1 MTRQSGTTRVAVV
14 LAGGSG
20 TRFWPR
26 SRARAPKQLLALRG
40 RRTLLQETV
49 DRLRPLVGAR
59 HVWIVTGRAH
69 AAAVRRQVPGLG
81 AERVVVEPQGRN
93 TAAAIALAA
102 LRVERRTPDAVL
114 IVAPSDHVVADP
126 AALRRALDVA
136 CRVAERHDTLVTLG
150 IPPAHPETGFGYVLP
165 GDAVGR
171 GVAGARWATGFVE
184 KPPLAKA
191 RRLVARGALWNA
203 GIFVW
208 RTRVILDALRAH
220 LPAVIGPLEE
230 ALARGGPRAL
240 AAAYRRVP
248 AVSIDHGVLEHAER
262 VAVVPAHCGWND
274 VGSWA
279 ALEALWRNGDANAV
293 RGRTIMVDSRGCVVD
308 GGRRLVAVLGVDD
321 LVVVDAPDAILV
333 CAKDRA
339 QDVRLVVDE
348 LRRRNLERYL

>member
-26 SRARAPKQLLALRG
+26 SRARAPKQLLALG
-40 RRTLLQETV
+40 GQRTLLQATV

-69 AAAVRRQVPGLG
+69 AAAVRRQVPGL
-81 AERVVVEPQGRN
+81 AARLVVEPVGRN
-93 TAAAIALAA
+93 TAAAIALSA
-102 LRVERRTPDAVL
+102 LLVARRTPDAVCV
-114 IVAPSDHVVADP
+114 VAPSDHVVGDAP
-126 AALRRALDVA
+126 ALRRALALA
-136 CRVAERHDTLVTLG
+136 CRVAERDDTLVTLG
-150 IPPAHPETGFGYVLP
+150 IAPTHPETGFGYVLP
-165 GDAVGR
+165 GGPVGR
-171 GVAGARWATGFVE
+171 GLAGARWARGFVE
-184 KPPLAKA
+184 KPALAKA
-191 RRLVARGALWNA
+191 RRLVAGGALWNA

-208 RTRVILDALRAH
+208 RARVILDALRAH
-220 LPAVIGPLEE
+220 LPAVVGPLEA
-230 ALARGGPRAL
+230 ALAKGGPRAL

-248 AVSIDHGVLEHAER
+248 AVSIDHGVLEHAAR
-262 VAVVPAHCGWND
+262 VAVVPARCGWSD

-293 RGRTIMVDSRGCVVD
+293 RGRTVMVDSRGCVVD
-308 GGRRLVAVLGVDD
+308 GGTRLVAVLGVDD

-339 QDVRLVVDE
+339 QDVRLVVAE

>member
-1 MTRQSGTTRVAVV
+1 MTRQSGTSRVAVV

-26 SRARAPKQLLALRG
+26 SRARAPKQLLALGG

-49 DRLRPLVGAR
+49 RRLRPLVGTR
-59 HVWIVTGRAH
+59 GVWVVTGRAH
-69 AAAVRRQVPGLG
+69 AAAVRRQLPGLE
-81 AERVVVEPQGRN
+81 AARVVVEPQGRN

-102 LRVERRTPDAVL
+102 LRMEACTPDAVM
-114 IVAPSDHVVADP
+114 IVAPSDHVVGDAP
-126 AALRRALDVA
+126 ALRRALETA
-136 CRVAERHDTLVTLG
+136 CRVAARHEALVTIG
-150 IPPAHPETGFGYVLP
+150 IPPTHPETGFGYVRP
-165 GDAVGR
+165 GAPIGR
-171 GVAGARWATGFVE
+171 GAAGARWAKGFVE
-184 KPPLAKA
+184 KPPAVTA
-191 RRLVARGALWNA
+191 RRLVAGGALWNG

-208 RTRVILDALRAH
+208 RTRVILEALRAH
-220 LPAVIGPLEE
+220 LPAVTAPLET

-248 AVSIDHGVLEHAER
+248 AVSIDHGVLERAER
-262 VAVVPAHCGWND
+262 VAVVPARCGWND

-279 ALEALWRNGDANAV
+279 ALEALWRDGDVNAV
-293 RGRTIMVDSRGCVVD
+293 RGRTVMVDSRGCVVD

-321 LVVVDAPDAILV
+321 LVVVDAPDALLV

-339 QDVRLVVDE
+339 QDVRLVVAE